1 MTTAMDSSLHML
13 PLRLQPGDD
22 LRRALEAQLAASGV
36 HAAFV
41 VAGIGSLRT
50 AAIRLAGAEN
60 TSILEGDME
69 LLTLS
74 GSLGVAGGHLHLS
87 VADAQGRVTGG
98 HAGYGCTV
106 RTTAEILLCLLPDW
120 HFSRAPNAATGWN
133 ELAIRRPPS
142 P

>member
-1 MTTAMDSSLHML
+1 MTTAPDFSPRPL

-22 LRRALEAQLAASGV
+22 LRRALEAQVAAADV

-50 AAIRLAGAEN
+50 AAIRLAGADDAI
-60 TSILEGDME
+60 TLAGDME

-74 GSLGVAGGHLHLS
+74 GSLGVGGGHLHLS

-98 HAGYGCTV
+98 HAGYGCIV

-120 HFSRAPNAATGWN
+120 HFSRAPDPATGWN
-133 ELAIRRPPS
+133 ELAIRRNPAP
-142 P
+142 

>member
-1 MTTAMDSSLHML
+1 MTTAPDFSLRPL

-50 AAIRLAGAEN
+50 AAIRLAGADDAL
-60 TSILEGDME
+60 TLDGVLE
-69 LLTLS
+69 LLSLS
-74 GSLGVAGGHLHLS
+74 GSLGVDGGHLHLR

-98 HAGYGCTV
+98 HAAYGCIV

-120 HFSRAPNAATGWN
+120 HFSRALDAATGWN
-133 ELAIRRPPS
+133 ELAIRRNPS
-142 P
+142 A